1 MHPCHRREALRTLV
15 VMCSCKKLGQG
26 KGWQRGTRRTAVVP
40 ARPQTKHSDENGG
53 QLYTAHNVKY
63 LRTER
68 KWAGGG
74 RVKGSLP
81 KFTPS
86 TVPPS
91 STNTGVKEAP
101 TGRPATGTV

>member
-1 MHPCHRREALRTLV
+1 MEKQQWC
-15 VMCSCKKLGQG
+15 
-26 KGWQRGTRRTAVVP
+26 QRDLKQNTA
-40 ARPQTKHSDENGG
+40 TKMGDNS
-53 QLYTAHNVKY
+53 TY